1 MSAPDEP
8 KIVEEFQHRQLE
20 QLRHADPRC
29 RVLEL
34 PEGVLLRYAL
44 AQSLYFY
51 LRSRVEDGKLNT
63 RVWAS
68 DSPYDRQK
76 AHVGDIATPMF
87 KPEAEANHMR
97 RVLALLRD
105 WVRFVADD
113 AEQGSE
119 FVAFQLHN
127 PPEGT

>member
-1 MSAPDEP
+1 MGVEEEP
-8 KIVEEFQHRQLE
+8 NIAEEFQHRQLE
-20 QLRHADPRC
+20 QLRQADPRC
-29 RVLEL
+29 RVLEM
-34 PEGVLLRYAL
+34 PDGVLLRYTL
-44 AQSLYFY
+44 AQSLFFY

-76 AHVGDIATPMF
+76 AHVGDVISPLF
-87 KPEAEANHMR
+87 KQESEANHMR
-97 RVLALLRD
+97 RVLAMLRD

-119 FVAFQLHN
+119 FVAFQVGN
-127 PPEGT
+127 PPE

>member
-1 MSAPDEP
+1 MSVENQSH
-8 KIVEEFQHRQLE
+8 IVEEFQHRQLE
-20 QLRHADPRC
+20 QLRQADPRC
-29 RVLEL
+29 RVMEM
-34 PEGVLLRYAL
+34 PDGVLLRYTL

-76 AHVGDIATPMF
+76 AHVGDVATPMF

-97 RVLALLRD
+97 RVLGLLRD
-105 WVRFVADD
+105 WVRFVADEAQQD
-113 AEQGSE
+113 SE
-119 FVAFQLHN
+119 FVAFHLHT
-127 PPEGT
+127 PAE

>member
-1 MSAPDEP
+1 MSAKDEHAV
-8 KIVEEFQHRQLE
+8 VEEFQSRQLE
-20 QLRHADPRC
+20 LLRRADPRC

-51 LRSRVEDGKLNT
+51 LRSRVEDGKLTT

-76 AHVGDIATPMF
+76 AHVGDVLTPMF
-87 KPEAEANHMR
+87 SEQADANQLR
-97 RVLALLRD
+97 KVLALLRD

-113 AEQGSE
+113 LGEGNE
-119 FVAFQLHN
+119 FVAFEFHDR
-127 PPEGT
+127 PE

>member
-1 MSAPDEP
+1 MG
-8 KIVEEFQHRQLE
+8 EFQHRQLE
-20 QLRHADPRC
+20 LLRHADPRC

-44 AQSLYFY
+44 SQSLFFY

-76 AHVGDIATPMF
+76 AQVGEVATPMF
-87 KPEAEANHMR
+87 KPEAEANHLR
-97 RVLALLRD
+97 KVLTLLRD
-105 WVRFVADD
+105 WVKFVADD
-113 AEQGSE
+113 AGQDNE
-119 FVAFQLHN
+119 FVAFQLHD
-127 PPEGT
+127 TH